1 MEKQHNN
8 STMGAKDIEEHKFQ
22 KGESGNPNGRPKKY
36 VSALKEQGY
45 KASEVNDCILVMISM
60 DLEELGDIWKNPK
73 ATILEKTIAH
83 ALRKS
88 LEKGSLYSIETLLSR
103 AIGKP
108 KESID
113 HTTKGDS
120 INEVKITIVGGNN
133 SDSDISTEL

>member
-1 MEKQHNN
+1 MADKLNN
-8 STMGAKDIEEHKFQ
+8 LKPFE

>member
-1 MEKQHNN
+1 MAREENLKPFKKGHDSRRNLEGAPRKWISQLKDNGYGN
-8 STMGAKDIEEHKFQ
+8 SEI
-22 KGESGNPNGRPKKY
+22 
-36 VSALKEQGY
+36 
-45 KASEVNDCILVMISM
+45 NDCILVMLSM
-60 DLEELGDIWKNPK
+60 TLDELADVYKNSK
-73 ATILEKTIAH
+73 ATILEKGVAN

-133 SDSDISTEL
+133 SDSHI